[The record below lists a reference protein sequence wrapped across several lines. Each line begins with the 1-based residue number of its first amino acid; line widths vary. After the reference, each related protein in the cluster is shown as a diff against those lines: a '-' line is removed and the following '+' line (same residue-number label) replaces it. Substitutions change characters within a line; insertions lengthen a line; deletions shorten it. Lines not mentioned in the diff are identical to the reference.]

1 MKGTKKMNW
10 TNIFIVPVVMACALG
25 GTVGLIWLIRRFA
38 FKQNSRD
45 AKNETSERGSNND

>member
-1 MKGTKKMNW
+1 MNW